1 LTKEE
6 FKYYLKHPGEL
17 NNETL
22 QGLKEIID
30 DYPYFSVARMLYLRN
45 LVNIG
50 SYRFEAE
57 LQKHAI
63 FIPDRV
69 KLFKLLTELNNEKL
83 EFQLL
88 PYDKEAFSQFFS
100 DNKLAKTTTGEHFV
114 DQHTYQFDSA
124 LPGEPGSNENSDVD
138 LIDKFI
144 NQNPTIDH
152 RKKSKADQQHLP
164 KADKNV
170 VDDGLIT
177 ETLAGIYVKQGL
189 YLEAIKAYEKLS
201 LKFPKKNTYFAHQIE
216 EIKKLKSKE

>member
-57 LQKHAI
+57 LEKNAI
-63 FIPDRV
+63 FVPDRV
-69 KLFKLLTELNNEKL
+69 KLFKLLTEHNNEKL

-100 DNKLAKTTTGEHFV
+100 DDKLAKTTTGEHFI
-114 DQHTYQFDSA
+114 DHHTYQFDKE
-124 LPGEPGSNENSDVD
+124 LPEKPGSNNSLDAD

-144 NQNPTIDH
+144 SHNPTIEH
-152 RKKSKADQQHLP
+152 RKKSKADQQILP
-164 KADKNV
+164 KPEKNV

-189 YLEAIKAYEKLS
+189 YSEAIKAYEKLS
-201 LKFPKKNTYFAHQIE
+201 LKFPKKNSYFAHQIE
-216 EIKKLKSKE
+216 EIKKLISKE